1 MYFIDVFYRSET
13 LPANLIQVRTS
24 FLACEQALKL
34 N

>member
-24 FLACEQALKL
+24 FPNLKL
-34 N
+34 NNNA